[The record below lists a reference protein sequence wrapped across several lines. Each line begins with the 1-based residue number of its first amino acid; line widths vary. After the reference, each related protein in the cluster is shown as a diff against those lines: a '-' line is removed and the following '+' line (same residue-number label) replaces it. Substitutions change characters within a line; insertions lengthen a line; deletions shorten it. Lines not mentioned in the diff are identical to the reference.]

1 MHKECFPEHDWVIL
15 KSLKDVFTKYKA
27 ILAGGTACALHLGH
41 RISMDLDFLTRMDV
55 HIESVISEIR
65 KAGHSFQI
73 ISEGE
78 GYLVGT
84 IDGMKV
90 SLFTYEYPFLEKT
103 VIYEGIRV
111 AGVLDLASMKVI
123 AISQR
128 GTKRD
133 FADLYGILQEVPF
146 HKIASHMVKRF
157 GKGRINPV
165 HIGKSLVY
173 FSDADSH
180 PEPEYVKGRDVSW
193 EKIKSFFKSHVKQFV
208 LDLDTAV
215 KTGSKS

>member
-1 MHKECFPEHDWVIL
+1 MHRECFPEQGWVIL

-27 ILAGGTACALHLGH
+27 ILAGGTACALHLGN
-41 RISMDLDFLTRMDV
+41 RISMDLDFFTSMDFQ
-55 HIESVISEIR
+55 IESVISEIR

-215 KTGSKS
+215 KTCSKS

>member
-1 MHKECFPEHDWVIL
+1 MHKECFPEQGWVIL

-41 RISMDLDFLTRMDV
+41 RISMDLDFFTSMDF

>member
-41 RISMDLDFLTRMDV
+41 RISMDLDFFTSMDF

>member
-1 MHKECFPEHDWVIL
+1 MHKECFPEQGWVIL
-15 KSLKDVFTKYKA
+15 NSLKDMVIEHKA

-41 RISMDLDFLTRMDV
+41 RISMDLDFFTGMDFQ
-55 HIESVISEIR
+55 IESVISEIR

-78 GYLVGT
+78 GYLVGN
-84 IDGMKV
+84 IDGIKV
-90 SLFTYEYPFLEKT
+90 SLFKYEYPFLGKSI
-103 VIYEGIRV
+103 VYEGIPV
-111 AGVLDLASMKVI
+111 AGVLDIASMKVI

-133 FADLYGILQEVPF
+133 FADIYCILQEMPF
-146 HKIASHMVKRF
+146 HNIADHMVKRF

-165 HIGKSLVY
+165 HVGKSLVY
-173 FSDADSH
+173 FSDADSN

-193 EKIKSFFKSHVKQFV
+193 EKIKSFFRNHVRQYV
-208 LDLDTAV
+208 LDLDAAV
-215 KTGSKS
+215 KAGSKS

>member
-1 MHKECFPEHDWVIL
+1 
-15 KSLKDVFTKYKA
+15 
-27 ILAGGTACALHLGH
+27 
-41 RISMDLDFLTRMDV
+41 MDLDFFTKMDF

-65 KAGHSFQI
+65 KAGPSFQI

-84 IDGMKV
+84 IEGIKF
-90 SLFTYEYPFLEKT
+90 SLFKYEYPFLEKT
-103 VIYEGIRV
+103 IVYEGIRV
-111 AGVLDLASMKVI
+111 AEVLDLASMKVI
-123 AISQR
+123 AISQK

-133 FADLYGILQEVPF
+133 FADLYFILQEMPF
-146 HKIASHMVKRF
+146 HKIAGHMVRRF

-193 EKIKSFFKSHVKQFV
+193 EKIKSFFKNHVRQFV
-208 LDLDTAV
+208 LDLDAAV
-215 KTGSKS
+215 KAGSKS